1 MLKLRYPQATACREW
16 SERSW
21 NPRGAGARS
30 LSVAAARPLSGPSL
44 PYSSAR
50 TRTLASHRS
59 AAGLS
64 HIRRFPATR
73 TDRCAARG
81 RAHATL
87 GRSSF
92 TRGLAKATTLAS
104 SRSTS
109 VEPDRHRP
117 PAVAGRDGVVVVPA
131 AAAALVPDPV
141 VTFLTNEVTEA
152 SSRDQKDTGVTDPR
166 DAARRRPC
174 ERGLGEGGPEMAR
187 GSRTPGC
194 RPARPAGCPAV
205 ARRRRRRCPRR
216 GRRR

>member
-1 MLKLRYPQATACREW
+1 V
-16 SERSW
+16 
-21 NPRGAGARS
+21 GAGPRS

-44 PYSSAR
+44 PYSPAR

-87 GRSSF
+87 GRAPSPADC
-92 TRGLAKATTLAS
+92 AKATTLAS
-104 SRSTS
+104 SRLTS

-131 AAAALVPDPV
+131 ATAALVPDPV
-141 VTFLTNEVTEA
+141 VTFMTNQVTEA
-152 SSRDQKDTGVTDPR
+152 FSRDQEGYRRHRPPGCREPSNLAAAGLLGLT
-166 DAARRRPC
+166 ARRRPC
-174 ERGLGEGGPEMAR
+174 ERVSRGGRPR
-187 GSRTPGC
+187 DGSGF
-194 RPARPAGCPAV
+194 
-205 ARRRRRRCPRR
+205 
-216 GRRR
+216 